1 MLLFRLVQNEWMK
14 LFNRVSTYVMLGILL
29 LGIVLT
35 AVIIFFNQTDSSD
48 LPGKGDW
55 KQNLA
60 VENESYKQQEEEAFN
75 YFTETYAINQ
85 QAINN
90 YRIENDISPYEETNV
105 WSYMDTNILL
115 VQLIGVFV
123 IIVGSSIVAHEF
135 NKGTIKLLLVR
146 SASRNQILASKF
158 ITTLLFGIFL
168 LVVTF
173 ILSFIIGSILFGF
186 DGSSVHLSAIDGEV
200 TERSRILF
208 LGLSYL
214 ASSVSILMLTAMA
227 FMISTIFRSETIAIA
242 LSVML
247 LFIGSTATGILAMFT
262 DWAKYSVFANT
273 NLELY
278 FTDGPM
284 IEGMTLGFSIVVLI
298 VYLILF
304 LFLSFLFFKKRDV
317 SI

>member
-1 MLLFRLVQNEWMK
+1 MLLLKLIQNEWMK
-14 LFNRVSTYVMLGILL
+14 LFNRVGTYVMLGILV
-29 LGIVLT
+29 LGVGLT
-35 AVIIFFNQTDSSD
+35 AVLLYFNQAESSD
-48 LPGKGDW
+48 LPSEEQW
-55 KQNLA
+55 KQEL
-60 VENESYKQQEEEAFN
+60 VEANEGYELQEEEAFN
-75 YFTETYAINQ
+75 YYLETIAVNQ

-90 YRIENDISPYEETNV
+90 YRIENNISPYEETNV
-105 WSYMDTNILL
+105 WSYMDDNIFLI
-115 VQLIGVFV
+115 QLIGVFV

-146 SASRNQILASKF
+146 TASRTQILASKF
-158 ITTLLFGIFL
+158 ITTLLFGVFL
-168 LVVTF
+168 LAVLFV
-173 ILSFIIGSILFGF
+173 LSFIIGSILFGF

-200 TERSRILF
+200 TERSRMLF
-208 LGLSYL
+208 IGLNYL
-214 ASSVSILMLTAMA
+214 ASCVSILILTAMA
-227 FMISTIFRSETIAIA
+227 FMISTIFRSETLAIA

-247 LFIGSTATGILAMFT
+247 LFIGSSITGILALFT

-278 FTDGPM
+278 FTDGPL

-298 VYLILF
+298 VYLVLF